1 MRSDGLRR
9 RQALALPPFQPG
21 AHVVH
26 RAAARAPVRCGNRQQ
41 DERVAAAVP
50 APAVDERQV
59 VRRRRDARAAKARKH
74 LAGKVPGRLF
84 RRDAAQNFLYVVAA
98 QLVLP
103 QQNAIEVCHRR
114 RALRRLAAGLL
125 HRLRREAPLVDP
137 LLVQR
142 LFIVA
147 GRMAHAQTR
156 EQALEL
162 RLALA
167 GNHEHLLCISNLFHA
182 ALRPFLCNPVGN
194 LKGNAPRPAFFLFVF
209 KQHDDDLLGQFV
221 HLYPIEN
228 RLIIAVTKGLRV
240 QRPAH
245 LVHEVPVIQLL
256 AGLFRAGQRD
266 LLEVVIGVAHRIV
279 ARLAH
284 EALALPVAVRA
295 LHVLRGH
302 IEVARHGSQAHAL
315 RMMVAEHQAIEIDLH
330 KVARRAQHILSD
342 EHIFH
347 RRGVKQR
354 RAVVKRTERHETSS
368 L

>member
-1 MRSDGLRR
+1 
-9 RQALALPPFQPG
+9 
-21 AHVVH
+21 
-26 RAAARAPVRCGNRQQ
+26 
-41 DERVAAAVP
+41 
-50 APAVDERQV
+50 
-59 VRRRRDARAAKARKH
+59 
-74 LAGKVPGRLF
+74 
-84 RRDAAQNFLYVVAA
+84 
-98 QLVLP
+98 
-103 QQNAIEVCHRR
+103 
-114 RALRRLAAGLL
+114 
-125 HRLRREAPLVDP
+125 
-137 LLVQR
+137 
-142 LFIVA
+142 
-147 GRMAHAQTR
+147 MAHAQTR

-167 GNHEHLLCISNLFHA
+167 GNDEHPIRILDRLDA
-182 ALRPFLCNPVGN
+182 ALRPFLGHPVGD
-194 LKGNAPRPAFFLFVF
+194 LEGDAACPALFLFVAQ
-209 KQHDDDLLGQFV
+209 QHDDDLLGQLV
-221 HLYPIEN
+221 HLYPVEDH
-228 RLIIAVTKGLRV
+228 LVIAFAEGLRV

-245 LVHEVPVIQLL
+245 LIHEVPVVQLL

-315 RMMVAEHQAIEIDLH
+315 RMVVAEHQAIEIDLH
-330 KVARRAQHILSD
+330 EVARRAQHVLGD